1 MTNQP
6 NSGTQIEVVQTLDQL
21 EALLAAVERG
31 EIEIVGMGIIG
42 PLPVKRTEALRNRAQ
57 FSRN

>member
-1 MTNQP
+1 MSNPPTN
-6 NSGTQIEVVQTLDQL
+6 GTQVEVVQTLAQL

-42 PLPVKRTEALRNRAQ
+42 PLPVKRTDALRNR